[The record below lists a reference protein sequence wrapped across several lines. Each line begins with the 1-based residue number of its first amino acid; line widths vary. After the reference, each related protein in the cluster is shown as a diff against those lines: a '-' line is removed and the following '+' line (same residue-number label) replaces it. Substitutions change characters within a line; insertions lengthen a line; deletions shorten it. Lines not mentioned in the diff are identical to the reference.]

1 MAGSVKKSPNAAIKG
16 VVILSGSQPFSK
28 LFKEMNIV
36 IGSITMLDINP
47 AIKEINTKSKRLM
60 LGKLNMM
67 QTAFAI
73 IPSKTDKT
81 IVRIIEEVIFSVRMS
96 ERLNSG
102 DNVPIWRC
110 VLNLE
115 PKDPKMFPL
124 IPIAPGMITMSPG
137 NVSR

>member
-1 MAGSVKKSPNAAIKG
+1 M
-16 VVILSGSQPFSK
+16 
-28 LFKEMNIV
+28 

-47 AIKEINTKSKRLM
+47 AINEINTKSKRLM

-81 IVRIIEEVIFSVRMS
+81 MVRIIEEVIFSVRMS

-102 DNVPIWRC
+102 
-110 VLNLE
+110 
-115 PKDPKMFPL
+115 
-124 IPIAPGMITMSPG
+124 G
-137 NVSR
+137 

>member
-1 MAGSVKKSPNAAIKG
+1 
-16 VVILSGSQPFSK
+16 
-28 LFKEMNIV
+28 MNIV
-36 IGSITMLDINP
+36 IGSMTMLEINP

-81 IVRIIEEVIFSVRMS
+81 IVRIIEEVIFSVKMS

-102 DNVPIWRC
+102 DNVPI
-110 VLNLE
+110 
-115 PKDPKMFPL
+115 
-124 IPIAPGMITMSPG
+124 
-137 NVSR
+137 